1 MCCSRSL
8 HFSCVASAAHFFW
21 EKGDNMKSC
30 GIVRK
35 TDNLGRIVLPKEVR
49 KKFSI
54 EKDDLLEIFTDGEM
68 IVLKKG
74 EKKKQ

>member
-1 MCCSRSL
+1 
-8 HFSCVASAAHFFW
+8 
-21 EKGDNMKSC
+21 MKSC

-68 IVLKKG
+68 IVLKKA